1 MVFVC
6 FFFLSPHSIEH
17 LHAENKRFK
26 SLVATNKHFIRDVGK
41 QRFGKELAIVDG
53 LVPMILSRDAK
64 LAAGLKCRAPN
75 GQPTDGGH
83 RQARRRKVKAARTAA
98 TAAAAAGGEIS
109 MNDDE

>member
-1 MVFVC
+1 MF

-64 LAAGLKCRAPN
+64 VAAGLKCRAPN
-75 GQPTDGGH
+75 GQPKDGGK
-83 RQARRRKVKAARTAA
+83 RQARRKVKVARATA
-98 TAAAAAGGEIS
+98 TAAVAGGEIS
-109 MNDDE
+109 MNDD

>member
-1 MVFVC
+1 MYVLF
-6 FFFLSPHSIEH
+6 SPHSIEH

-64 LAAGLKCRAPN
+64 VAAGLKCRAPN
-75 GQPTDGGH
+75 GQAKDGG
-83 RQARRRKVKAARTAA
+83 RDRDYRARRKAGDA
-98 TAAAAAGGEIS
+98 AAAAAGGEIS
-109 MNDDE
+109 MSDD